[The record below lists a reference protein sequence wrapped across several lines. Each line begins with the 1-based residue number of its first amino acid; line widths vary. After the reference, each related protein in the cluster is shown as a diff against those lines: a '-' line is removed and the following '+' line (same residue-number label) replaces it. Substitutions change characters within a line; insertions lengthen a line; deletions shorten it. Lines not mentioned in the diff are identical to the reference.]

1 MKNNITATT
10 CCFVRYYHY
19 KNNKYRIFSDNIAE
33 KILTEEEYKNIASSM
48 VKGISFFNPSFKG
61 SDEEALNYIV
71 NKHLAPSVLGRYAFC
86 EKSLLN
92 AIKLGCKELLIF
104 ASGYD
109 TLAYQNKFK
118 NLNVFE
124 IDKKEVLED
133 KISRLERGNIDYSH
147 VSYIPCDFTKD
158 NLSIVLNNSKYDSK
172 QISFSSLLGI
182 TYYLSKKYFNIL
194 IKNISN
200 NVSSGSTIIF
210 DYQNYDR
217 SIETQKNEILA
228 KGANE
233 EMKSKYTYN
242 EIEEILQRNNFLIYE
257 HLNDIEMTNNYFYNY
272 NTLNP
277 NNKIIAP
284 KGIGYCLAVKR

>member
-1 MKNNITATT
+1 MKDNMTATI
-10 CCFVRYYHY
+10 CCFVKCYHY
-19 KNNKYRIFSDNIAE
+19 KNNKYRIYSDNMAE
-33 KILTEEEYKNIASSM
+33 KVLTEKEYKNIANSM
-48 VKGISFFNPSFKG
+48 INGISFFNPNFKG
-61 SDEEALNYIV
+61 SKEDALNYIV

-109 TLAYQNKFK
+109 TLAYQKRFK
-118 NLNVFE
+118 NLKIFE

-133 KISRLERGNIDYSH
+133 KISRLKRSNIDYYN

-158 NLSIVLNNSKYDSK
+158 NLSKILNDSKYDNK

-182 TYYLSKKYFNIL
+182 SYYLSKEDFNML
-194 IKNISN
+194 IKNIAN
-200 NVSSGSTIIF
+200 IVSFGSTIIF
-210 DYQNYDR
+210 DYQNNNE

-257 HLNDIEMTNNYFYNY
+257 HLGDTGMTNNYFYNY